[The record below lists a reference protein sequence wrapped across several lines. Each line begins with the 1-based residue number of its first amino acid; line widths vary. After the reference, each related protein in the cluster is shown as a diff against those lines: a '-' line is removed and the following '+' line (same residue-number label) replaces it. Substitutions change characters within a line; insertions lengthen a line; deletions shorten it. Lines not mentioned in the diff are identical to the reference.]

1 MRLVVR
7 RCYVMGIT
15 LIPIPPVLPHHPRGA
30 ICASVETFT
39 DTFVKGMVIVRPGVV
54 GEWWRRKWWLWQLV
68 VFLLIFASFE
78 VWVYCV
84 PARLKKVEK
93 FWQERTCWTP

>member
-1 MRLVVR
+1 M
-7 RCYVMGIT
+7 
-15 LIPIPPVLPHHPRGA
+15 
-30 ICASVETFT
+30 VEAE
-39 DTFVKGMVIVRPGVV
+39 MVALAVCCP
-54 GEWWRRKWWLWQLV
+54 
-68 VFLLIFASFE
+68 LIFASFE